1 MDRLTFISKLIESL
15 AWPSVALV
23 LGLAFRRK
31 LMEVIPLIRKF
42 KAGPLEAEFELAA
55 KQALANAEQARSPE
69 VLTAPG
75 HQQNMQDVHG
85 GDTVAKILDAR
96 ADPAKVILG
105 AWASIDGEL
114 FRLGQ
119 QLGEFV
125 DPLTSSNKVYEWMM
139 TSHLLP
145 TETKRLVGELRGLRN
160 QVAHAEVAPTPD
172 AAVDYVLA
180 ANRAIELISNYRK
193 NLPTLSANHGSPT

>member
-1 MDRLTFISKLIESL
+1 
-15 AWPSVALV
+15 
-23 LGLAFRRK
+23 
-31 LMEVIPLIRKF
+31 MEVIPLIRKF

-55 KQALANAEQARSPE
+55 KQALANAELARSPE

-75 HQQNMQDVHG
+75 NQQNTPG
-85 GDTVAKILDAR
+85 GETIAKILDAR
-96 ADPAKVILG
+96 TDPAKVILG

-125 DPLTSSNKVYEWMM
+125 DPLTSSSKVYEWTMA
-139 TSHLLP
+139 SHLLP
-145 TETKRLVGELRGLRN
+145 AETKRLVGELRGLRN
-160 QVAHAEVAPTPD
+160 QVVQAEVAPTPD

-193 NLPTLSANHGSPT
+193 NLPTLSANRGSPK